1 MVDIDTALRSAAI
14 DGRKAKRQSDDSK
27 PRRAGGSVGLEPF
40 DPSEF
45 KKKRNSR
52 YLFYVVGHYWFGY
65 IGIGNE
71 IFRYA

>member
-45 KKKRNSR
+45 KKKEIADTYSMW
-52 YLFYVVGHYWFGY
+52 LVIVGS
-65 IGIGNE
+65 ILLSLV
-71 IFRYA
+71 IF